1 MSCRATRSLIV
12 ATMLCMLPLRVFA
25 ADVAIVSSSDI
36 IPYNTCID
44 GIKDALSGFSL
55 QTTVLPEDP
64 EDALE
69 TVKEIKNTKPR
80 LMIAV
85 GPQAAFALAKEKGS
99 AKRLFCMI
107 LNPDKL
113 LKQYD
118 AFPGVSL
125 NISPALQMQ
134 KIRDTFPGR
143 TRIGVFYTRQANQ
156 AAIETLTAEAKKNSL
171 ALTAFPVASAGQIS
185 TTLESKDFA
194 VDALLIIPDEQ
205 LGSTKIVEYII
216 KEALR
221 RKIPVV
227 GYNSWFAKN
236 GAVLAFAVDYKG
248 VGQQTAALARALLA
262 GGVQETAVFSPPAKI
277 KISIDAKTAEKLGVQ
292 LAPAAIQQADEVIK

>member
-1 MSCRATRSLIV
+1 MSCRATRSLLL
-12 ATMLCMLPLRVFA
+12 AAMLCMLPLRVLA
-25 ADVAIVSSSDI
+25 ADVAIISSSDI

-44 GIKDALSGFSL
+44 GIKEALSAFSL
-55 QTTVLPEDP
+55 QTAVLPADP
-64 EDALE
+64 EEALE
-69 TVKEIKNTKPR
+69 TVKETIDKNPR
-80 LMIAV
+80 VMIAV
-85 GPQAAFALAKEKGS
+85 GPQAAFAMAKEKGS
-99 AKRLFCMI
+99 PKRLFCMI

-113 LKQYD
+113 FGQAG

-125 NISPALQMQ
+125 NISPAFQMQ
-134 KIRDTFPGR
+134 KIRNTLPGR
-143 TRIGVFYTRQANQ
+143 TRIGVFYTREANQ
-156 AAIETLTAEAKKNSL
+156 AAIGALAAEAKKN
-171 ALTAFPVASAGQIS
+171 ALTLIPFPVTSAGQIS

-248 VGQQTAALARALLA
+248 VGQQVAALARTLLA
-262 GGVQETAVFSPPAKI
+262 GGTQEAAAFDPPAKI

-292 LAPAAIQQADEVIK
+292 LAPASIQQADEVIK

>member
-1 MSCRATRSLIV
+1 
-12 ATMLCMLPLRVFA
+12 MLYLLPLQVLA

-36 IPYNTCID
+36 LPYTTCID
-44 GIKDALSGFSL
+44 GIKEALSAFEI
-55 QTTVLPEDP
+55 QTTVLPEDT
-64 EDALE
+64 EEALE
-69 TVKEIKNTKPR
+69 AVKDIKDKNPR
-80 LMIAV
+80 VMIAV
-85 GPQAAFALAKEKGS
+85 GPQAAFAMAKEQGS
-99 AKRLFCMI
+99 PKRLFCMI

-113 LKQYD
+113 FAQTR

-125 NISPALQMQ
+125 NISPAFQMQ
-134 KIRDTFPGR
+134 KIRDTLPGR
-143 TRIGVFYTRQANQ
+143 ARIGVFYTREANQ
-156 AAIETLTAEAKKNSL
+156 AAIDALAAEAKKN
-171 ALTAFPVASAGQIS
+171 ALTLMPFPMASAGQIS
-185 TTLESKDFA
+185 TKLESKDFA
-194 VDALLIIPDEQ
+194 VDALLIIPDEL

-248 VGQQTAALARALLA
+248 VGLQVADLARAMLA
-262 GGVQETAVFSPPAKI
+262 GGAMEAAAFATPAKI
-277 KISIDAKTAEKLGVQ
+277 KISIDAKTAEKLGVR

>member
-1 MSCRATRSLIV
+1 
-12 ATMLCMLPLRVFA
+12 MLCMLPLRVLA
-25 ADVAIVSSSDI
+25 TDVAIVSSSDI

-44 GIKDALSGFSL
+44 GIKEALSEFSL
-55 QTTVLPEDP
+55 QTTVLPDNP
-64 EDALE
+64 EDAIE
-69 TVKEIKNTKPR
+69 AVREIKKTPPR

-85 GPQAAFALAKEKGS
+85 GPQAAFAMAKEKS
-99 AKRLFCMI
+99 SPKRLFCMI
-107 LNPDKL
+107 LKPDKL
-113 LKQYD
+113 LKPSD
-118 AFPGVSL
+118 AFSGVSL

-143 TRIGVFYTRQANQ
+143 TRIGIFYTREANQ
-156 AAIETLTAEAKKNSL
+156 ATIDTLAGEAKKNTLSL
-171 ALTAFPVASAGQIS
+171 IPFPVTSAGQIS

-194 VDALLIIPDEQ
+194 VDVLLIIPDEQ
-205 LGSTKIVEYII
+205 LGSTKILEYII
-216 KEALR
+216 KESLR

-248 VGQQTAALARALLA
+248 VGQQTAGLARALLA
-262 GGVQETAVFSPPAKI
+262 GGAAESAVFAPPAKI

-292 LAPAAIQQADEVIK
+292 LAPAAIGQADEVIK

>member
-1 MSCRATRSLIV
+1 MPVC
-12 ATMLCMLPLRVFA
+12 A

-36 IPYNTCID
+36 IPYNTCIE
-44 GIKDALSGFSL
+44 GIKEALSAFSL
-55 QTTVLPEDP
+55 QTTILPEDAD
-64 EDALE
+64 DALE
-69 TVKEIKNTKPR
+69 AVKEIKDKNPR
-80 LMIAV
+80 VMIAV
-85 GPQAAFALAKEKGS
+85 GPQAAFAMAKEKGS
-99 AKRLFCMI
+99 PKRLFCMI

-113 LKQYD
+113 FGQTE

-134 KIRDTFPGR
+134 KIRDTLPGR
-143 TRIGVFYTRQANQ
+143 SRIGVFYTPAANQ
-156 AAIETLTAEAKKNSL
+156 AAIDTLAAEAKKNTL
-171 ALTAFPVASAGQIS
+171 ALTPFPVKSAGQIS
-185 TTLESKDFA
+185 AILESKDFA
-194 VDALLIIPDEQ
+194 VDVLLIIPDEQ

-248 VGQQTAALARALLA
+248 VGQQVAALARVILA
-262 GGVQETAVFSPPAKI
+262 GGTQETAGFAPPAKI

-292 LAPAAIQQADEVIK
+292 IAPAALQQADEVIK

>member
-36 IPYNTCID
+36 IPYNTCIE
-44 GIKDALSGFSL
+44 GIKESLSGVSL

-69 TVKEIKNTKPR
+69 AVKEIKVANPR

-85 GPQAAFALAKEKGS
+85 GPQAAFAMAKEKGS
-99 AKRLFCMI
+99 PKRLFCMI
-107 LNPDKL
+107 LNPDRL
-113 LKQYD
+113 LKPSEV
-118 AFPGVSL
+118 FPGVSL

-134 KIRDTFPGR
+134 KIRETFPGR

-156 AAIETLTAEAKKNSL
+156 ATIEALAAEAKKNSL
-171 ALTAFPVASAGQIS
+171 TLTAFPVASAGQIS
-185 TTLESKDFA
+185 TTLESKDFS
-194 VDALLIIPDEQ
+194 VDVLLIIPDEQ

-221 RKIPVV
+221 RKTPVV
-227 GYNSWFAKN
+227 GYNSWFPKN

-262 GGVQETAVFSPPAKI
+262 GGSQEAAVFSPPAKI